1 MAGQIKATQRFAEFI
16 SELSFDSIPSQAIEE
31 AKKDLLELVSFSF
44 ARYNYPSE
52 KVIKGYVL
60 GIKGAPES
68 TVWLR
73 NGEKVPAPSASLANG
88 SLSGSGSRFAFG
100 HFAGPIHSAAI
111 ATAELKQ
118 ASGKELLTS
127 VIAGYEICLR
137 IGKGIQPPLVLN
149 NFQPCGTLGT
159 FGATAAS
166 AKALGLKG
174 EKMLNAIGLGG
185 VQASGLMEYGKY
197 LTDDLFF
204 MSGRAAQSGVIAASL
219 AEKGLTAPPTIIEG
233 DMGFCKA
240 MADSCDYDRMFEGLG
255 EKFEIT
261 SIYHVPYHP
270 VCRHIHSAMDAMYQI
285 MREHP
290 FSADEL
296 EEVLVRTY
304 KVFVHLGSGE
314 KPVIEEGKLAPGL
327 SCPLTLALLIS
338 RGRLTNEEYYNT
350 DWSDPKLLSLASRIR
365 MKVDPELDDLQRSEK
380 GARGSIVEIRLK
392 DGTKH
397 ITRVDYAK
405 GEPENPMSFQEIL
418 DIFQMNAINHI
429 SQKRIEG
436 IIDTIRNLDTLKD
449 ISDLCNQL
457 EVP

>member
-1 MAGQIKATQRFAEFI
+1 MAEQIQATRRFADFI
-16 SELSFDSIPSQAIEE
+16 SDLSFDSMPVQVIEE
-31 AKKDLLELVSFSF
+31 AKKDLLELLSFSF
-44 ARYNYPSE
+44 ARYNSPAE
-52 KVIKGYVL
+52 RVIKSYVL
-60 GIKGAPES
+60 GLKGARES

-73 NGEKVPAPSASLANG
+73 NGEKVPAPNASLANG

-127 VIAGYEICLR
+127 VIAGYEVCLR

-185 VQASGLMEYGKY
+185 VQASGFMEYSKY

-204 MSGRAAQSGVIAASL
+204 MSGRAAQSGVLAAFL
-219 AEKGLTAPPTIIEG
+219 AERGLTAPPTIIEG

-240 MADSCDYDRMFEGLG
+240 MADSCDYDKMFEGLG
-255 EKFEIT
+255 ETFEIT
-261 SIYHVPYHP
+261 SIYHVPYP
-270 VCRHIHSAMDAMYQI
+270 GCRHNHSAMDAMYQI
-285 MREHP
+285 MKEHP

-296 EEVLVRTY
+296 EEAVVGTY
-304 KVFVHLGSGE
+304 EVSVHLGSGY
-314 KPVIEEGKLAPGL
+314 KPVIEEGKLTPGL

-338 RGRLTNEEYYNT
+338 RGYLTDEEYYNT
-350 DWSDPKLLSLASRIR
+350 DWSDRKLVSLANRIK
-365 MKVDPELDDLQRSEK
+365 MKVDPELDELQKSRR

-397 ITRVDYAK
+397 AVRVDYAK
-405 GEPENPMSFQEIL
+405 GEPENPMSFREIS
-418 DIFQMNAINHI
+418 DIFQMNARGHI
-429 SQKRIEG
+429 PQKRIEE
-436 IIDTIRNLDTLKD
+436 IVDTVENLDKLVD

-457 EVP
+457 KVQ

>member
-1 MAGQIKATQRFAEFI
+1 MAGQIQATRRFADFI
-16 SELSFDSIPSQAIEE
+16 SDLSFDSIPVEVIEE
-31 AKKDLLELVSFSF
+31 AKKDLLELLSFSF
-44 ARYNYPSE
+44 ARYNSPAE
-52 KVIKGYVL
+52 RVIKSYVL
-60 GIKGAPES
+60 GLKGARES

-73 NGEKVPAPSASLANG
+73 NGEKIPAPSASLANG

-118 ASGKELLTS
+118 AGGKELLTS
-127 VIAGYEICLR
+127 VIAGYEVCLR

-149 NFQPCGTLGT
+149 NFQPCGTLGAL
-159 FGATAAS
+159 GATAAS
-166 AKALGLKG
+166 AKALGLNG
-174 EKMLNAIGLGG
+174 EKMINAIGLGG

-204 MSGRAAQSGVIAASL
+204 MSGRAAQSGVIAAFL
-219 AEKGLTAPPTIIEG
+219 AERGLTAPPTIIEG

-240 MADSCDYDRMFEGLG
+240 MADSCDYDKMFEGLG

-261 SIYHVPYHP
+261 SIYHVPYYP

-285 MREHP
+285 MLEHP

-304 KVFVHLGSGE
+304 EVFVHLGNSY

-327 SCPLTLALLIS
+327 SCPLTLALIIS
-338 RGRLTNEEYYNT
+338 RGCLTYEEYYNT
-350 DWSDPKLLSLASRIR
+350 DWSDRKLLSLANKIK
-365 MKVDPELDDLQRSEK
+365 MKVDPELDDLQKSRS
-380 GARGSIVEIRLK
+380 GARGSIVEVRLK
-392 DGTKH
+392 NGAKH
-397 ITRVDYAK
+397 IARVDYAK
-405 GEPENPMSFQEIL
+405 GEPENPMSFREIS
-418 DIFQMNAINHI
+418 DIFQMNARDHI
-429 SQKRIEG
+429 HQKRIEE
-436 IIDTIRNLDTLKD
+436 IVDTVKDLDKLVE

-457 EVP
+457 KVQ